1 MQDLPWEIHRHIHS
15 FINDEISRIAYEN
28 TCSTVRNAVD
38 TSFRKT
44 LYNHVNAILPSC
56 ASSTMALMAN
66 TQAFIAGPAVV
77 KSFSVLS
84 PSLNPKDP
92 KSTKSH
98 KIATMPPL
106 TQVDIYIP
114 YNDAISDSDVLIKY
128 YGHGRKLYPAY
139 SSESGI
145 RAVYM
150 MYDVDVTIRF
160 MFLSKDISMEH
171 KVKSIPFRGMQFA
184 LHFPEIMP
192 DHAEFITVCDMSDGK
207 KATDDIVSMQ
217 LAVSNHAMRNM
228 IIGEHLD
235 TLELFIKYIREYS
248 WTIDPG
254 EMTNM
259 KEQYKTLINDS
270 AMHRIYFAEI
280 WNSIITIN
288 NDLIP
293 WKYGLLE

>member
-15 FINDEISRIAYEN
+15 FINDEISRIVYET
-28 TCSTVRNAVD
+28 TCRTVRNAVD

-44 LYNHVNAILPSC
+44 LYNHVKAILPSY

-66 TQAFIAGPAVV
+66 TKAFIAGPAVV
-77 KSFSVLS
+77 KSISLVKHHIS
-84 PSLNPKDP
+84 PSLDP
-92 KSTKSH
+92 KSP

-114 YNDAISDSDVLIKY
+114 YNDAISDTDTLTKY
-128 YGHGRKLYPAY
+128 YGHGRTLYPAY
-139 SSESGI
+139 SSASDT

-150 MYDVDVTIRF
+150 MYDVDVTVRF

-184 LHFPEIMP
+184 LHFPETMP
-192 DHAEFITVCDMSDGK
+192 DHAEFISVCDMSDGK

-235 TLELFIKYIREYS
+235 TLELFVKYIREYS

-288 NDLIP
+288 NDQVVP